1 MQPDSNRSTKF
12 QFKIKLTFD
21 SVQIRF
27 IGKSSGKLKLA
38 QCTPNHTHTQ
48 TYVWQIFHGMQSN
61 EIQHYDFSHLIRLY
75 SQQHRQALCVI
86 KTAI

>member
-27 IGKSSGKLKLA
+27 IGKSSGKPKLA
-38 QCTPNHTHTQ
+38 HPNIHKR
-48 TYVWQIFHGMQSN
+48 TYT
-61 EIQHYDFSHLIRLY
+61 DIRMANI
-75 SQQHRQALCVI
+75 SWHAI
-86 KTAI
+86 KWNSTL